1 MTTVDEVMAALR
13 RLGRPDHLAGMAQ
26 FGIRAAQPLGVKVP
40 EMRAL
45 AKRIGRDQALAL
57 ALWKIGQHEARH
69 VAIMVAE
76 PARMTDAL
84 LDRWVRQIDSWDH
97 CDGFCNE
104 LVRRTDDPWGKV
116 AQWCAAEPEFV
127 RRAGFALLACLAVHD
142 KAAPDRRFLDALP
155 LIAAAA
161 CDERNFVKKAVN
173 WALRQIG
180 KRNLHLNG
188 AALGLA
194 TALAERPDRASRWI
208 GHDARRE
215 LLSDKVRSKLASRA
229 A

>member
-1 MTTVDEVMAALR
+1 MTTVDEVMAELR
-13 RLGRPDHLAGMAQ
+13 RLGRGEHRAGMAQ
-26 FGIRAAQPLGVKVP
+26 FGIRAVAPLGVRVP

-45 AKRIGRDQALAL
+45 AKRIGRDHRLAQ
-57 ALWKIGQHEARH
+57 ALWKTGQHEARH
-69 VAIMVAE
+69 VAIMVAQ
-76 PARMTDAL
+76 PDKATDAL

-104 LVRRTDDPWGKV
+104 LVRRTADPWAKV
-116 AQWCAAEPEFV
+116 APWCGDEAEFV

-142 KAAPDRRFLDALP
+142 KAATDRRFLDALP
-155 LIAAAA
+155 LIAQAAH
-161 CDERNFVKKAVN
+161 DDRNFVKKAVN

-180 KRNLHLNG
+180 KRNAHLNG

-194 TALAERPDRASRWI
+194 TALAGQPGRAARWI

-215 LLSDKVRSKLASRA
+215 LLSEKVRAKVAKRA

>member
-1 MTTVDEVMAALR
+1 MTTVDEVMAELR
-13 RLGRPDHLAGMAQ
+13 RLGRPDHLAGMAH
-26 FGIRAAQPLGVKVP
+26 FGIRARQAFGVKVP

-45 AKRIGRDQALAL
+45 ARRIGRDQALAL
-57 ALWKIGQHEARH
+57 ALWKCGQHEARH

-76 PARMTDAL
+76 PDRMTDAL
-84 LDRWVRQIDSWDH
+84 LERWVKQVDSWDL

-104 LVRRTDDPWGKV
+104 LVRRTADPWGKV
-116 AQWCAAEPEFV
+116 DQWCRREAEFV
-127 RRAGFALLACLAVHD
+127 RRAGFALLATLAVHD
-142 KAAPDRRFLDALP
+142 KAAPDRRFLDALS

-161 CDERNFVKKAVN
+161 QDDRNFVKKAVN

-194 TALAERPDRASRWI
+194 TALAERPDRAARWI
-208 GHDARRE
+208 GHDARHE
-215 LLSDKVRSKLASRA
+215 LLSDKVRAKLADKA

>member
-13 RLGRPDHLAGMAQ
+13 RLGRPDYLAVLAH
-26 FGIRAAQPLGVKVP
+26 FGIRAVQPFGVKLP

-45 AKRIGRDQALAL
+45 AKRLGRDHKLAQ
-57 ALWKIGQHEARH
+57 ALWKSGQYEARH

-76 PARMTDAL
+76 PAKMTDAL
-84 LDRWVRQIDSWDH
+84 LNRWVKQIDSWDL

-104 LVRRTDDPWGKV
+104 LVRRTADPWGKV
-116 AQWCAAEPEFV
+116 APWCAAEAEFV
-127 RRAGFALLACLAVHD
+127 RRAGFALLASLAVHD
-142 KAAPDRRFLDALP
+142 KAAPDRRFLDTLP

-161 CDERNFVKKAVN
+161 HDDRNFVKKAVN

-194 TALAERPDRASRWI
+194 TALAERPERPARWI

-215 LLSDKVRSKLASRA
+215 LLSDKVRAKLANKA